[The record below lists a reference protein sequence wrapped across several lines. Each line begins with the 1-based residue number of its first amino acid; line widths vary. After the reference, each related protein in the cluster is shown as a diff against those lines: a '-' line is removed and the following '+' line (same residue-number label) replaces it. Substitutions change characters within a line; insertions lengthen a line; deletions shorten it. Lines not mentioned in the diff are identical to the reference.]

1 MKAKTLKFVSSV
13 GAFIIALA
21 FLAKFGGPT
30 VLRAYIYTGVGS
42 CKSIPIICQAPQ
54 VKINNPGVDKEYAA
68 QLVPYAFEGLSIRAP
83 RGLDVRKGEVKK
95 GYYKKLRYRKEGSMY
110 LLRQKPDFFVQ
121 LFPRFSKG
129 VIQNDYDFVR
139 RTMSARVDSIKD
151 VTDTFFVIMKTI
163 FTPYLG
169 DQANLVML
177 EFANGSRRGFINY
190 NLGRKENYFDCNI
203 IDDQEGFF
211 KVYIRDEG
219 ARLNLKKVFTI
230 ISTLNKP

>member
-1 MKAKTLKFVSSV
+1 
-13 GAFIIALA
+13 
-21 FLAKFGGPT
+21 
-30 VLRAYIYTGVGS
+30 
-42 CKSIPIICQAPQ
+42 
-54 VKINNPGVDKEYAA
+54 
-68 QLVPYAFEGLSIRAP
+68 
-83 RGLDVRKGEVKK
+83 
-95 GYYKKLRYRKEGSMY
+95 MY

-121 LFPRFSKG
+121 LFPRFTRG
-129 VIQNDYDFVR
+129 QIENDYDFVR

-177 EFANGSRRGFINY
+177 EFTSGNRRGFINY
-190 NLGRKENYFDCNI
+190 NLGKRDNYFDCNI